1 MIQLVTFLHDGQS
14 RTGLLHE
21 GNIYASPRYARVQD
35 VLDDWPR
42 ADGKLAVLAGD
53 LPGREPVHGATLL
66 APHPHPPTI
75 YFAGANYRDH
85 VEEMQRERSM
95 PLEIDPKGAG
105 QMPWHAIKASGTT
118 VVGPEARVRVP
129 SGAPLLDWELELGVI
144 VGRTAKDVAVDDAM
158 DYVAGYVVANDLS
171 ARGHFGRPGVA
182 EGSPFKWDWIGQK
195 SFDGAC
201 PPGPAITPARFVP
214 DPMNLAMKLWVNDE
228 LMQDSNTSRMLFSIA
243 DQIAHLS
250 SRLTL
255 QPGDLILTGTPAGV
269 GAARKRFL
277 KPGDVVRQWIE
288 HIGEFRFTIAQ

>member
-1 MIQLVTFLHDGQS
+1 MIQLVTFLHGGEQK
-14 RTGLLHE
+14 TGLLHE

-42 ADGKLAVLAGD
+42 ANDKLGALAGD
-53 LPGREPVHGATLL
+53 LPGREPVSGATLL
-66 APHPHPPTI
+66 APLPHPPTI

-85 VEEMQRERSM
+85 VEEMQRELSM
-95 PLEIDPKGAG
+95 PLEPDPKGAG
-105 QMPWHAIKASGTT
+105 QKPWHAIKASRTT
-118 VVGPEARVRVP
+118 VVGPDAQVRVP
-129 SGAPLLDWELELGVI
+129 RGMPQLDWELELGVVI
-144 VGRTAKDVAVDDAM
+144 GKTAKDVGLDEAM
-158 DYVAGYVVANDLS
+158 DHVAGYVVANDLS
-171 ARGHFGRPGVA
+171 ARGHFGRPGVGDA
-182 EGSPFKWDWIGQK
+182 SPFKWDWIGQK

-201 PPGPAITPARFVP
+201 PLGPAITPARFVP

-255 QPGDLILTGTPAGV
+255 MPGDLILTGTPAGV

-277 KPGDVVRQWIE
+277 QPGDVVRQWIE
-288 HIGEFRFTIAQ
+288 HIGSFQFTIVQ